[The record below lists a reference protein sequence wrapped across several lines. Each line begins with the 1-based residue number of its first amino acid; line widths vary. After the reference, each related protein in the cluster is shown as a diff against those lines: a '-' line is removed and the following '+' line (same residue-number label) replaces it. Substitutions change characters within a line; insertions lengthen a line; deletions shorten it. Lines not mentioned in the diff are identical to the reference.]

1 MSTSEPHR
9 ITHSKSWAEKNP
21 EKYLYFRM
29 LCNARKSAGRIIRN
43 ITFEQFLHEIG
54 GSMPEMC
61 PIFGIKLTFLAPP
74 KSDCIPTVDRIDS
87 SRSYEPG
94 NIAIISWRANIIKNM
109 GTSGE
114 HRRIAEWIEMQSR

>member
-1 MSTSEPHR
+1 
-9 ITHSKSWAEKNP
+9 
-21 EKYLYFRM
+21 
-29 LCNARKSAGRIIRN
+29 
-43 ITFEQFLHEIG
+43 
-54 GSMPEMC
+54 MPEMC